1 MNMRFSKSLAL
12 PVLFTAYLLA
22 QPLTVQA
29 DTEMRTVADVRRIG
43 TDSQGNFEQKFERER
58 LESPDSADV
67 VADLLT
73 SSLNLSGAIY
83 TAGGPLGATAL
94 ATQGYL
100 ISDVSVGG
108 TLSQAFA
115 GVLTD
120 DFVGE
125 VSASA
130 SARFEDEVIID
141 APGLTGTQGTATF
154 HYTHDAYAVLDG
166 FIQHDDLPPTFNVPQ
181 LNIWV
186 EMSVRVASHS
196 GVFFLTHNL
205 SPAGDSSTDTMPDEV
220 VAESFTFTYG
230 TPFTLRASLTASA
243 LLEADGLQLAQ
254 GRVSGGT
261 PTGFQWLGI
270 TGLPANATVTG
281 ARDWSKAAPSPFTGE
296 APDPGPVVGPP
307 SGGATSGGG
316 TAGGSSGGSVSGWLA
331 GAVIALIALRRRSK
345 STPSLPLGLSP

>member
-1 MNMRFSKSLAL
+1 MRFSKSLAL